1 MEFHPIIARDGGLLS
16 YGPDTGD
23 IFRRAATYADRILK
37 GDKPADLPV
46 QAPTKY
52 ELVIN
57 LKTAKLLGLTISHNL
72 LVLADEVI
80 E

>member
-1 MEFHPIIARDGGLLS
+1 VAWWPDFISRYRPAARYIDG
-16 YGPDTGD
+16 
-23 IFRRAATYADRILK
+23 ILK
-37 GDKPADLPV
+37 GDKPADLSV

-57 LKTAKLLGLTISHNL
+57 LKTAKLLGLTIPPT
-72 LVLADEVI
+72 VLARAAAAI